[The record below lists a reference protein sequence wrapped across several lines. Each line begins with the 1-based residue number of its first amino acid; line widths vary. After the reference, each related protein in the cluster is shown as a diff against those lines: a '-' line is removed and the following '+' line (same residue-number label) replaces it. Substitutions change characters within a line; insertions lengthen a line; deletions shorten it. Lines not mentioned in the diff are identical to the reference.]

1 MSYHSYHGGYHG
13 GHGGFPGMNHFSR
26 PLNWNALGK
35 FDSLTPQVQRHLQKV
50 YATLSGGL
58 LAATL
63 GAYVD
68 HKFHVAGM
76 ASQLS
81 FFAAVIGL
89 TFVADMYNRLAIFH
103 AAGLLMGINLGPLL
117 AQVAFHRP
125 DLVITALTGT
135 AMIFVSFSAAA
146 LVAKRRHFLYL
157 GGILAS
163 AISVLCTLRMLN
175 FFMGG
180 TLSAGLFAV
189 ELYGGLAIFMS
200 YIIFDTQMI
209 IEDAHTGRKD
219 FVAHAMEL
227 LIDFVGVFVR
237 LLIILQRNAQ
247 KKSEDERNRRR

>member
-89 TFVADMYNRLAIFH
+89 TFVAGLVRRYARS
-103 AAGLLMGINLGPLL
+103 AGRGPL
-117 AQVAFHRP
+117 FCFR
-125 DLVITALTGT
+125 LV
-135 AMIFVSFSAAA
+135 VC
-146 LVAKRRHFLYL
+146 VHPRR
-157 GGILAS
+157 
-163 AISVLCTLRMLN
+163 CP
-175 FFMGG
+175 
-180 TLSAGLFAV
+180 
-189 ELYGGLAIFMS
+189 
-200 YIIFDTQMI
+200 
-209 IEDAHTGRKD
+209 
-219 FVAHAMEL
+219 
-227 LIDFVGVFVR
+227 
-237 LLIILQRNAQ
+237 
-247 KKSEDERNRRR
+247 